1 MKIARIASALAATA
15 LMAAPVVA
23 EAGTRASSSSVY
35 PAASYSASRA
45 TTSVGSENNLL
56 PFIWI
61 FVVIAVG
68 AAAYGVSQAVD
79 TGTNG
84 SN

>member
-45 TTSVGSENNLL
+45 TTSVNADNNLL
-56 PFIWI
+56 PFLWI
-61 FVVIAVG
+61 IIIVSVG
-68 AAAYGVSQAVD
+68 TIAYGVSKAVD
-79 TGTNG
+79 NGTNG
-84 SN
+84 AN

>member
-35 PAASYSASRA
+35 PATSYSASRA
-45 TTSVGSENNLL
+45 TTAVDAENNLA
-56 PFIWI
+56 PFVWI
-61 FVVIAVG
+61 IVILAVG
-68 AAAYGVSQAVD
+68 AAAYGISRAVD
-79 TGTNG
+79 NGTNG
-84 SN
+84 AN

>member
-35 PAASYSASRA
+35 PAASYTASRA
-45 TTSVGSENNLL
+45 TTSVDADNNLL
-56 PFIWI
+56 PFLWI

-79 TGTNG
+79 NGTNG
-84 SN
+84 AG